1 MQIGF
6 ADRGGSITQCCLGW
20 YARDAQT
27 TSIGSD
33 YVSSTWVS
41 ANVNPGASTPTLGQ
55 IAIAI
60 TAFGAQGFTAI
71 TQNGGRAVAY
81 PYLALSYT
89 TVNGSCGHSVSINN
103 STTIA
108 APATII
114 VNTPFKPQF
123 VMQLLSG
130 VPVSDSVRLSSE
142 GTNAP
147 GAGTYGIA
155 GFTATELFSSCIG
168 DDDAA
173 RTMDTE
179 SIVTNSFLCRSDIKT
194 NLYVATT
201 PIFNPLSWTLSYS
214 TTSTTSRRW
223 PTLVIGEFVAAVG
236 AVDGV
241 AALVSN
247 FSVAAAGRMTYR
259 ATAIVSMVGSAAA
272 VGREVYAGQAAL
284 ASAFSVAAVGLV
296 TRRATAVLA
305 STFTTAATGMLA
317 LPGQAVLASVF
328 SLGASPTGYVTGTAT
343 LASTFTTTADSKI
356 TFAAAGELVSVF
368 AVAAD
373 GSLAIS
379 AAAALT
385 AGFTVE
391 AVATSIHSAETILA
405 SAFTVSPLGGVA
417 YQCLAAISTAFTV
430 VALGSKASEAP
441 SSWQNYGVPRLYRVA
456 KNAGLSFGLQ
466 VDMRAIT
473 GAVNARLYNMTDSE
487 IVIGSELTT
496 ASSAFEVQTT
506 SALALE
512 DNKYYIP
519 QLALSIGG
527 TGEVKSAVPAVVN

>member
-1 MQIGF
+1 
-6 ADRGGSITQCCLGW
+6 
-20 YARDAQT
+20 
-27 TSIGSD
+27 
-33 YVSSTWVS
+33 
-41 ANVNPGASTPTLGQ
+41 
-55 IAIAI
+55 
-60 TAFGAQGFTAI
+60 
-71 TQNGGRAVAY
+71 
-81 PYLALSYT
+81 
-89 TVNGSCGHSVSINN
+89 
-103 STTIA
+103 
-108 APATII
+108 
-114 VNTPFKPQF
+114 
-123 VMQLLSG
+123 
-130 VPVSDSVRLSSE
+130 
-142 GTNAP
+142 
-147 GAGTYGIA
+147 
-155 GFTATELFSSCIG
+155 
-168 DDDAA
+168 
-173 RTMDTE
+173 
-179 SIVTNSFLCRSDIKT
+179 
-194 NLYVATT
+194 
-201 PIFNPLSWTLSYS
+201 
-214 TTSTTSRRW
+214 
-223 PTLVIGEFVAAVG
+223 
-236 AVDGV
+236 
-241 AALVSN
+241 
-247 FSVAAAGRMTYR
+247 
-259 ATAIVSMVGSAAA
+259 
-272 VGREVYAGQAAL
+272 
-284 ASAFSVAAVGLV
+284 
-296 TRRATAVLA
+296 
-305 STFTTAATGMLA
+305 MLA